1 MQIQCR
7 YSPSLCSRC
16 SPVEPKLGTKR
27 MNRQS
32 CRHCRWA
39 CTSME
44 HQYTTTTPLSLANSH
59 PSHQTNWRILIV
71 WTWPV
76 FTCLHNFPTNTL
88 HPFSLHINA
97 STQSRHHRFSSIH
110 LETKSQRVELILKIF
125 EIFVQ
130 NRIIRLKYLTKTF
143 TFSLYFR

>member
-1 MQIQCR
+1 MKKSVCLSQDSNLGSQIYLYGLIQPIR
-7 YSPSLCSRC
+7 GRNRVNVGPGDPFGRVHYVHHSESS
-16 SPVEPKLGTKR
+16 SSSNKLTD
-27 MNRQS
+27 
-32 CRHCRWA
+32 
-39 CTSME
+39 
-44 HQYTTTTPLSLANSH
+44 P
-59 PSHQTNWRILIV
+59 LIV

-110 LETKSQRVELILKIF
+110 LETKSQRVEFILKIF
-125 EIFVQ
+125 EIFVR
-130 NRIIRLKYLTKTF
+130 NRIIRLKYLTETF